1 MVDHIKKLNYQT
13 VFLIDEELR
22 NSHINGS
29 EKIEDTV
36 NLIRCS
42 LLRILT
48 YFGNASCDY
57 EESEHR
63 PTIASNFVA
72 NLEWG
77 VKFFSS
83 SSRDEKRLERVQF
96 MEYNLKQFEEFETE
110 LETRLNRPFAGLGKS
125 VKSDEQKSNMFGNL
139 QAALERLMYDFPWDR
154 PDITSP
160 VKLRRTSHKQPN
172 KRCRFDDDDAD
183 GGRRNFVFI
192 VAKCPHTVQDLQS
205 EAHCENNT
213 SSVLKSILLPRVC
226 REFSDVRRLR
236 LFWLDVN
243 TKV

>member
-1 MVDHIKKLNYQT
+1 MDHIKKLNYQT

-22 NSHINGS
+22 NSHISGS
-29 EKIEDTV
+29 EKVEDTV

-57 EESEHR
+57 EESER
-63 PTIASNFVA
+63 LSTIASNYVV

-83 SSRDEKRLERVQF
+83 SSRDEKHLERVQF
-96 MEYNLKQFEEFETE
+96 MEYNLKQFEDFETE
-110 LETRLNRPFAGLGKS
+110 LEARLNRPFAGLGKS
-125 VKSDEQKSNMFGNL
+125 VISDEKKSNMFGNL
-139 QAALERLMYDFPWDR
+139 QSALERLMYDFPWDR

-172 KRCRFDDDDAD
+172 KRGRFDDDDTD
-183 GGRRNFVFI
+183 SRRNFVFI
-192 VAKCPHTVQDLQS
+192 VAKCPHTAQDLQK
-205 EAHCENNT
+205 EAHCETNA
-213 SSVLKSILLPRVC
+213 SSVLKAILLHRVC
-226 REFSDVRRLR
+226 REFSEVRRLR